1 MFFRIMP
8 HKRVSMG
15 SSKRPRLEAP
25 TLGTYYTLVFNT
37 QVHQD
42 LYARLS
48 RRFFGESR
56 EIDWNVL
63 REVGLEMEV

>member
-1 MFFRIMP
+1 M
-8 HKRVSMG
+8 
-15 SSKRPRLEAP
+15 EAP
-25 TLGTYYTLVFNT
+25 TPGTYYTPVFNT